1 MILESNT
8 LTDNGAL
15 LDAATELL
23 LRRVIVVIREMG
35 KLNGTSAKWVVTD
48 ENGEKRTVECSL
60 SDLGALLEKLAKAVS
75 RDRTEDDPLIGF
87 IRRLDG
93 EAASE

>member
-1 MILESNT
+1 M
-8 LTDNGAL
+8 
-15 LDAATELL
+15 
-23 LRRVIVVIREMG
+23 
-35 KLNGTSAKWVVTD
+35 TD
-48 ENGEKRTVECSL
+48 ENGDKRTVECSL